1 MLPTFAASISIYLR
15 RGLMLRMQSYAIPFG
30 IFNNRHIPLFIRDNG
45 LLLDRFTSTAFYL
58 IQHFLQIR
66 ISANIN

>member
-1 MLPTFAASISIYLR
+1 L
-15 RGLMLRMQSYAIPFG
+15 
-30 IFNNRHIPLFIRDNG
+30 N
-45 LLLDRFTSTAFYL
+45 RFTSTAFYL